1 MDRSLVVRLVAL
13 ALALGAP
20 HSEARGPKKGRQF
33 GLELE
38 LTEGSLMKDT
48 DDIQQCLRKLKN
60 IGVRLAIDDFGTGY
74 SCLSYLKQ
82 FPIDVLKIDRT
93 FVNDIGV
100 SEDGQAI
107 CGVILSIAK
116 RLGLESVAEGIENER
131 QLEFLV
137 AQGCE
142 YAQGFYFGRPM
153 KPEDLRRLALTDV
166 AHGPPKLAIAAGE
179 GK

>member
-1 MDRSLVVRLVAL
+1 LRRYEISPAL
-13 ALALGAP
+13 I
-20 HSEARGPKKGRQF
+20 
-33 GLELE
+33 ELE

-48 DDIQQCLRKLKN
+48 DEIQRCLRKLKD

-93 FVNDIGV
+93 FVSDIGV

-131 QLEFLV
+131 QLSFLV
-137 AQGCE
+137 EQGCE
-142 YAQGFYFGRPM
+142 YAQGYYFGKPM
-153 KPEDLRRLALTDV
+153 TPSDLRRHARIEAAEAPTRRTTWRNDLA
-166 AHGPPKLAIAAGE
+166 AAAGD